1 MTPQEEF
8 EFYAKPE
15 NQVPMGPGKRRRK
28 PDMTDKALTLRVTL
42 RGSDP
47 EVWRLVQVSA
57 AMTLADLSGVFE
69 DAMGWHSGHLH
80 RFKAYGATYW
90 TPPRLGDDIDGFKD
104 DSLFREFKDDSHV
117 PVGDIL
123 CRLRMKLQWDYDLGD
138 YWEHDVAV
146 ELIDQIEDAP
156 VLPRCIDGGGA
167 CPPEDFGGIEYY
179 AHMLKIFANESHM
192 LHSEVVEWFG
202 EDFDPS
208 CFDPDGPK
216 RQGGPFE
223 HG

>member
-1 MTPQEEF
+1 MS
-8 EFYAKPE
+8 
-15 NQVPMGPGKRRRK
+15 G
-28 PDMTDKALTLRVTL
+28 KALTLRVTL

-57 AMTLADLSGVFE
+57 EMTLAGLSGAFE

-80 RFKAYGATYW
+80 RFKAYGNTYW
-90 TPPRLGDDIDGFKD
+90 TPPGSGDDIDGFKD
-104 DSLFREFKDDSHV
+104 GSLFRKSGDDSRRRPRRDARPRPRPHTLFKDFKDDSLV
-117 PVGDIL
+117 DVGDIL
-123 CRLRMKLQWDYDLGD
+123 CRRRMKLQWDYDLGD
-138 YWEHDVAV
+138 YWEHDVVV
-146 ELIDQIEDAP
+146 ELIDQIEDAS

-179 AHMLKIFANESHM
+179 AHMLKIFADESHV
-192 LHSEVVEWFG
+192 LHNDVVEWFG

-208 CFDPDGPK
+208 YFDPDSAT

-223 HG
+223 HRR